1 MFCDIQI
8 HHGGG
13 VYPPAILNR
22 RHRGDGGRGEHRWY
36 RRAARMPRPQVT
48 FVHLHAHSNP
58 HQGYPLDNTYSTRP
72 NNRLALAYE
81 QPRNDM
87 QMLEYWVLKSAF
99 YCQFPFFTKVPRI
112 FDYLWRAA
120 TVNTK
125 KKKRN
130 QTKKNHACSTESR
143 PSLM

>member
-22 RHRGDGGRGEHRWY
+22 RHRGGRGEHRWY
-36 RRAARMPRPQVT
+36 SRAARMPRPQVT
-48 FVHLHAHSNP
+48 FVHLHAHPNP

-72 NNRLALAYE
+72 SNRLALAYE

-87 QMLEYWVLKSAF
+87 QMLEY
-99 YCQFPFFTKVPRI
+99 
-112 FDYLWRAA
+112 
-120 TVNTK
+120 
-125 KKKRN
+125 
-130 QTKKNHACSTESR
+130 
-143 PSLM
+143 